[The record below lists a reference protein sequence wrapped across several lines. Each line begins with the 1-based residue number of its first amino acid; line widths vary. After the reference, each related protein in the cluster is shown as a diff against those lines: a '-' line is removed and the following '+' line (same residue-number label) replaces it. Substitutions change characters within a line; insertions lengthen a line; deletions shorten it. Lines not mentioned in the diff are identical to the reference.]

1 MKIAAAFIAGALLSA
16 PAATIGT
23 AGGLPHLQKIIATC
37 DDGSSQGPGIVE
49 IDDGDVDL
57 DGDKPFLLTI
67 DAKASAAA
75 VDCLVGEIESLAP

>member
-1 MKIAAAFIAGALLSA
+1 MKSAAAFIAGALLSA

-37 DDGSSQGPGIVE
+37 DDGSQGPGIVE

-67 DAKASAAA
+67 DTKASAAA